1 MEVLAKRTVE
11 VSGKEIPVEV
21 VATGDGP
28 MFKAEGCPM
37 LSPSE
42 MRPMHRLLSR
52 FQHAS
57 AEGEGLT
64 EKGERLYAVLGEFV

>member
-11 VSGKEIPVEV
+11 VSGKEVSVEV

-37 LSPSE
+37 LPPSE
-42 MRPMHRLLSR
+42 MRAVHRLLSR
-52 FQHAS
+52 FQHAN

-64 EKGERLYAVLGEFV
+64 ERGEMLYAVLGEFV